1 MLHKYQHVFHL
12 PDSPLSTIQGFFH
25 NIPTGDS
32 PPVYRLPYRKSPAEL
47 AASNTE
53 IERMLK
59 LIIVQPSHSTWGA
72 PCILVRKPLE
82 KGKPQPP
89 RFVVDYRGLNAVTSG
104 DGYPITSVANI
115 LDAISGGKL
124 FAKLDLASGYW
135 QIPFNPKHRHK
146 TVFATQLGLWEF
158 LKMPF
163 GLKTA
168 GQTFQRVLNTIFS
181 DYLYKWLIIYV
192 DDCISWS
199 SSYSE
204 ALAHYAQ
211 IFARASQYGIQ
222 FKPSKCEFFSKELQI
237 LGHKITT
244 DSRYPTEKGTEAI
257 SNFPTPHN
265 VSSLKQFLE
274 MAGYFREY
282 IPNMGTK
289 TQHLRALLSE
299 KASFSWSTEHE
310 AEFQYLKTALIS
322 PDIMLFHPDWNKHFE
337 IHTDASIVGCDAML
351 AQRHEGQ
358 LKPVGYASRSFSP
371 TESRW
376 LTAHQELFAVKW
388 ALEHFRP
395 YLMGRKFTVI
405 TDHANLKFLSSRA
418 PQNTKLARL

>member
-1 MLHKYQHVFHL
+1 
-12 PDSPLSTIQGFFH
+12 
-25 NIPTGDS
+25 
-32 PPVYRLPYRKSPAEL
+32 
-47 AASNTE
+47 
-53 IERMLK
+53 
-59 LIIVQPSHSTWGA
+59 
-72 PCILVRKPLE
+72 
-82 KGKPQPP
+82 
-89 RFVVDYRGLNAVTSG
+89 
-104 DGYPITSVANI
+104 
-115 LDAISGGKL
+115 
-124 FAKLDLASGYW
+124 
-135 QIPFNPKHRHK
+135 
-146 TVFATQLGLWEF
+146 
-158 LKMPF
+158 MPF

-237 LGHKITT
+237 LGHKITP
-244 DSRYPTEKGTEAI
+244 DGRYPTEKGTEAI

-265 VSSLKQFLE
+265 VSSLKRFLG

-289 TQHLRALLSE
+289 TQHLRALLSK
-299 KASFSWSTEHE
+299 KASFSWSTQHE

-322 PDIMLFHPDWNKHFE
+322 PDIMLFHPAWNKHFE
-337 IHTDASIVGCDAML
+337 IHTDASIVGCGAML

-358 LKPVGYASRSFSP
+358 LKPVRYASRSFTP

-376 LTAHQELFAVKW
+376 PTAHQELFAVKW

-405 TDHANLKFLSSRA
+405 TDHANLKFLSSIA
-418 PQNTKLARL
+418 PQNSKLARWCLSLAEFDFNIEHRPGKVNVVPDALSRAPLPFPSTAADTLYIPPAKTETFLITALSPDIPNLAETSNDYLTCITLACNAT